1 MIDLDSLPPLGI
13 ETANAIAERKFA
25 REVLEL
31 SVLLAVNMGDKEAFQ
46 CKAILHRLY
55 QVNLTHD

>member
-46 CKAILHRLY
+46 RQLSSLRPYYTDYIR
-55 QVNLTHD
+55 